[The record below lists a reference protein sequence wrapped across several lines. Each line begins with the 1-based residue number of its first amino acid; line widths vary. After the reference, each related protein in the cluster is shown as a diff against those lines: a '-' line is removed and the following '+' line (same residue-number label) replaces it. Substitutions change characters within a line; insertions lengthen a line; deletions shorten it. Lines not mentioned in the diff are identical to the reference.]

1 MYILYLERENT
12 GLIFISNKEYID
24 SFGLLRIESFLIITA
39 F

>member
-24 SFGLLRIESFLIITA
+24 PFGLFRIESFLIITA